1 MNRRRARAP
10 SPTAST
16 SDPSEADKASM
27 VAKSSTV
34 ANSSTVAKHSLVIAG
49 HSTSV
54 SLERIFWEALKAAAE
69 EQGCSLAGLVARIDA
84 ERGRANLS
92 SALRVYAM
100 ERALGRSRG

>member
-1 MNRRRARAP
+1 MTRRRARAP
-10 SPTAST
+10 SATEPEPADDQSAS
-16 SDPSEADKASM
+16 
-27 VAKSSTV
+27 V
-34 ANSSTVAKHSLVIAG
+34 VAKHSLVIAG

-54 SLERIFWEALKAAAE
+54 SLERVFWEALKSAAAE
-69 EQGCSLAGLVARIDA
+69 EGCSLAGLVARIDA